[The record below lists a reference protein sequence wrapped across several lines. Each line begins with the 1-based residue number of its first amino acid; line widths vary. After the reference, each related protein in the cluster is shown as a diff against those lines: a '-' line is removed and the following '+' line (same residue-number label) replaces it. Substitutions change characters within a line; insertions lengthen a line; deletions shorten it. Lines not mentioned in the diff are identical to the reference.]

1 MEVFGKVSDIVL
13 SREGTSQS
21 TGNKYQIHTVVVQ
34 GSDNVCFEVFGTLE
48 HLQKN
53 GIVKGAEGKFII
65 KTEANYYNGKYYQ
78 RMSLDNIRNDF
89 KPLGGAPKTEAQQQV
104 EAVAQAAE
112 AAKEDPLEQQCSGKA
127 PTPVDDLPF

>member
-34 GSDNVCFEVFGTLE
+34 GSDNICFEVFGTLE

-65 KTEANYYNGKYYQ
+65 KTEANYFNGKYYQ
-78 RMSLDNIRNDF
+78 RNSLNDIRRDF
-89 KPLGGAPKTEAQQQV
+89 TPLVGSEAPKAKTEAEAQV
-104 EAVAQAAE
+104 EAIAQTADVVKSE
-112 AAKEDPLEQQCSGKA
+112 GEQKA
-127 PTPVDDLPF
+127 PVPTDDLPF